1 MNHKY
6 AVVLGAFALIMAAT
20 AWATYPSS
28 KPKPVADPSK
38 LGYLHC
44 PQCLRERMYTP
55 TDADIPCPYCDRRL
69 VATEESI
76 KKTGNPG
83 NPHSFMFVLLF
94 AESVVAMAAV
104 LVVGHKRHKSEE
116 EDYLYINCEKCRQ
129 KIRYRVQQV
138 GLAAMC
144 RRCGQTFVYPEEGP
158 DEE

>member
-1 MNHKY
+1 MNRKY

-55 TDADIPCPYCDRRL
+55 PDADKPCPYCEKHL

-76 KKTGNPG
+76 KKTGEPRNPYG
-83 NPHSFMFVLLF
+83 LMFVVMYVELL
-94 AESVVAMAAV
+94 AAMAV
-104 LVVGHKRHKSEE
+104 IWFMSRKRPRSEE

-129 KIRYRVQQV
+129 KIRYRMQQV
-138 GLAAMC
+138 GFSAMC
-144 RRCGQTFVYPEEGP
+144 RRCGQTFVYPEEGH
-158 DEE
+158 D

>member
-6 AVVLGAFALIMAAT
+6 AVVLGAFALIMAGT

-28 KPKPVADPSK
+28 KPKPASDPSR
-38 LGYLHC
+38 LRYLHC

-55 TDADIPCPYCDRRL
+55 QDAEKPCLYCDKRL

-76 KKTGNPG
+76 KNTGSPG
-83 NPHSFMFVLLF
+83 NPYTLMFVLLF

-104 LVVGHKRHKSEE
+104 LLVGHNRHKSED
-116 EDYLYINCEKCRQ
+116 DYLYINCEKCRQ

-158 DEE
+158 DED